1 MSRKRDMIMGM
12 AFLAVLGVSCLYVLG
27 GNDDNSVTH
36 SSPVPWVWNDYEKV
50 MQQAQ
55 AENKYVVI
63 DFWAVWC
70 EECKKMDRVAFKDSE
85 VCGLLDR
92 CILLKVDVDVAPGLK
107 SKFLVVGMPTVV
119 VVSPEGKEVMRAV
132 GYQTTEQIKKL
143 LMEVLK

>member
-12 AFLAVLGVSCLYVLG
+12 AFLAVLGVSCLYVLR
-27 GNDDNSVTH
+27 GNDDNSITY
-36 SSPVPWVWNDYEKV
+36 SSPTTWVWNDYEKV
-50 MQQAQ
+50 MQQAK

-70 EECKKMDRVAFKDSE
+70 DECKKMDRVAFKDSE
-85 VCGLLDR
+85 VCSLLDR
-92 CILLKVDVDVAPGLK
+92 CILLKVDVDVSPGLK

-119 VVSPEGKEVMRAV
+119 IVSPEGEEVMRAV

-143 LMEVLK
+143 LMEVLE